1 MEEPP
6 EKTLF
11 ILIAERQEQIISTIL
26 SRTQIV
32 KVPALDDQSLAATLN
47 IRFGYSEDQ
56 IRPVLNNAS
65 GNVNQAIQTL
75 EESISGDFSSGEFR
89 EWMLMCFK
97 GQHKKLNDFV
107 SKTSRIS
114 RVKQKQLLS
123 YGLNLSRNC
132 LLRIYGRIDLL
143 AIADDEEKEFVN
155 KISHYLNEKNALA
168 YVGLFEEAINHI
180 ERNGNASIIL
190 MDVSIKAGKLL
201 QEGV

>member
-1 MEEPP
+1 M
-6 EKTLF
+6 
-11 ILIAERQEQIISTIL
+11 
-26 SRTQIV
+26 

-143 AIADDEEKEFVN
+143 A
-155 KISHYLNEKNALA
+155 LA